1 MKSLR
6 RMIHFVQPYK
16 TQAILSLVL
25 LLGMVFADLLIPRL
39 TQRVIDEGIAKQD
52 MGMILS
58 TSLLMLGAAVLSA
71 SFAVGNTLLSVR
83 VGMGVSTDLRS
94 ALVRKVQTFSFGNL
108 DRIQTG
114 QLLVRTTSDVHQV
127 TTIVQMSLRI
137 LTRAPLWMIGS
148 VVMLITT
155 SKQLALLMLA
165 LLPVIGVI
173 IGFFLTRARSMFLSV
188 QRKLDTLNQV
198 MQENLAGVR
207 VVKAF
212 VRDEHEN
219 ARFDQANRDLMAEN
233 IKVMQLTAA
242 LLPTMLFL
250 VNVAVVGV
258 VWLGGQLAINGNLTV
273 GQIVGSINYMSYS
286 LFPMMMLGAM
296 TGPLSAADASAGRIW
311 EVLDGTAEVQD
322 RPNAQPP
329 PNVTGRVAFE
339 DVCFSYN
346 HDCHELVL
354 QDINLV
360 AEPGQTVAILG
371 ATGSGKSSLTYL
383 IPRFY
388 DVERGRVTLD
398 GVDVRD
404 IPLDALRTQM
414 GVALQEAVLFSGTI
428 RDNIR
433 YGRPDASDEEVIA
446 AAKAAQ
452 AHDFITAFPDG
463 YDMLVGQR
471 GVNLSG
477 GQKQRIAIARA
488 LLAQPKILILDDSTS
503 AIDVETEAKI
513 QSALD
518 ELMANRT
525 SFVIAQRISTVLNA
539 DKIVVLDRGQIAA
552 EGTHAELMA
561 SSPIDQCP
569 HPLLRHPGRR
579 HLCGQPRHPPGAEG
593 ELAPPTGRCAA
604 RHLSLH
610 RVGDGEHPLWAS
622 GPLLKKRFS
631 PRPGWPTPTN
641 SSAAC
646 PRGTIPSCRSAA
658 AT

>member
-6 RMIHFVQPYK
+6 RMIHFVKPYK
-16 TQAILSLVL
+16 TKAILSLAL
-25 LLGMVFADLLIPRL
+25 LLGMVVADLLIPRL
-39 TQRVIDEGIAKQD
+39 TQRVIDEGVANRD

-71 SFAVGNTLLSVR
+71 LFAVGNTLLSVR

-94 ALVRKVQTFSFGNL
+94 ALVRKVQTFSFGDL

-114 QLLVRTTSDVHQV
+114 QLLVRTTSDVNQV

-148 VVMLITT
+148 VIMLITT

-173 IGFFLTRARSMFLSV
+173 IGFFLTRARSLFVSV

-198 MQENLAGVR
+198 LQENLAGVR

-233 IKVMQLTAA
+233 INVMQLTAA
-242 LLPTMLFL
+242 LLPTMLLL

-258 VWLGGQLAINGNLTV
+258 VWLGGQSAINGNLTV
-273 GQIVGSINYMSYS
+273 GEIVASINYMSYS
-286 LFPMMMLGAM
+286 LFPLMMLGSM

-311 EVLDGTAEVQD
+311 EVLDSTAEVQN
-322 RPNAQPP
+322 RPDAQPLR
-329 PNVTGRVAFE
+329 NVTGRVAFE

-346 HDCHELVL
+346 HDCSEPVL
-354 QDINLV
+354 QDVNLV

-371 ATGSGKSSLTYL
+371 ATGSGKSSLTHL

-388 DVERGRVTLD
+388 DVGQGRVTLD

-404 IPLDALRTQM
+404 ITLDALRTEI
-414 GVALQEAVLFSGTI
+414 GVVLQETVLFSGTV

-452 AHDFITAFPDG
+452 AHDFITVTFPDG
-463 YDMLVGQR
+463 YDTLVGQR

-477 GQKQRIAIARA
+477 
-488 LLAQPKILILDDSTS
+488 S
-503 AIDVETEAKI
+503 
-513 QSALD
+513 
-518 ELMANRT
+518 
-525 SFVIAQRISTVLNA
+525 
-539 DKIVVLDRGQIAA
+539 
-552 EGTHAELMA
+552 
-561 SSPIDQCP
+561 
-569 HPLLRHPGRR
+569 
-579 HLCGQPRHPPGAEG
+579 
-593 ELAPPTGRCAA
+593 
-604 RHLSLH
+604 LS
-610 RVGDGEHPLWAS
+610 
-622 GPLLKKRFS
+622 
-631 PRPGWPTPTN
+631 
-641 SSAAC
+641 
-646 PRGTIPSCRSAA
+646 
-658 AT
+658 